1 MIHAWIIITTLLF
14 IIFSSFLEI
23 LIVFYIV
30 FHKYF
35 SVRFSIILYW
45 NWPIFFF
52 ETILVQS
59 SSICPLTRFCF
70 ITFHWLNWLLALFI
84 VYSHALFVYIF
95 KKFLLSMIQNQVLN
109 LNFLN
114 LHLNLLLFLILI
126 IFKTLLFEQ

>member
-70 ITFHWLNWLLALFI
+70 ITFHWFNWLLALFI

-114 LHLNLLLFLILI
+114 LHLNFLLYLILI

>member
-114 LHLNLLLFLILI
+114 LHLNFLLYLILI